1 MFRNLIILLLQEII
15 ASLAQE
21 GELKSKFFIHNH
33 FKEKQ
38 KERRGSDSDLVRNN
52 KKYSDNCGVI
62 FDEKKRRLSQV
73 EQIEHDQPS
82 VVGSTNVGT
91 ITGLP
96 QKPRKDKVKI
106 RDVFKK
112 DLSKTKNFCKLA
124 GDKVQSK
131 VVSLPVAGDMNMEAK
146 FKQGLLE
153 GNVEKNVVVRSHHRT
168 DVSNALSENNRMETT
183 DKVILLFFISV
194 YFMYTK
200 MFSKLYIFRKIKTL
214 AIYKKLFE
222 SLLLYWL

>member
-1 MFRNLIILLLQEII
+1 MLQEII

-124 GDKVQSK
+124 GDKVQNK

-183 DKVILLFFISV
+183 DKVICSFLFQYILCTRRCFQS
-194 YFMYTK
+194 
-200 MFSKLYIFRKIKTL
+200 YIFLEK
-214 AIYKKLFE
+214 
-222 SLLLYWL
+222 